1 MLYRIILFL
10 GFFAAF
16 QTTYAATNNCLTCH
30 REFEDKEGPSH
41 KIVNDIHFQKGL
53 GCVDCHGGDATL
65 NDMDDVRAQKNWRG
79 VPSHL
84 QVPEFCARCHSNAKY
99 MHNHNPMLPTDQ
111 LEKYKTSVHGKR
123 LFQKKDKK
131 VANCISCHTVHEINN
146 AKTPHS
152 STYPLNVPE
161 TCGKCHADAKYMKGY
176 NIPTDQLEDFKQSVH
191 GYALLVKKDLGAPA
205 CNSCHGN
212 HGAAPPGV
220 QSLAAVC
227 GNCHAIEADLFDNS
241 PHKVAFE
248 ENDYPMCETCHSNH
262 KIVKPN
268 DSFVGDKKPA
278 LCVECHSPDD
288 GTKGLATA
296 KEISRSLGELVMAQ
310 KQAKKVLDNAML
322 KGMMTTDEEF
332 RFKEVNQVLI
342 HARSLVHSLNADS
355 VVTETEKGIK
365 KADTVKTNASALISE
380 YYLRRKGLALVTLFI
395 TILAIALYI
404 KIKKV
409 DKKLAGK

>member
-16 QTTYAATNNCLTCH
+16 QTTYAATSNCLTCH
-30 REFEDKEGPSH
+30 REFEDKSGPSY
-41 KIVNDIHFQKGL
+41 KITQDIHFQKGL

-65 NDMDDVRAQKNWRG
+65 DDMDAVRAQKNWRG
-79 VPSHL
+79 VPNHL

-123 LFQKKDKK
+123 LFRKKDMK

-146 AKTPHS
+146 AKAPHS
-152 STYPLNVPE
+152 STYPLNVPF
-161 TCGKCHADAKYMKGY
+161 TCGKCHANAKYMKGY

-191 GYALLVKKDLGAPA
+191 GQALLVKKDLGAPA

-278 LCVECHSPDD
+278 LCVECHSYDD
-288 GTKGLATA
+288 GTNGLATA
-296 KEISRSLGELVMAQ
+296 KAISRALSELVATQ
-310 KQAKKVLDNAML
+310 AQAKKVLDNAAL

-332 RFKEVNQVLI
+332 RLNEVNQVLI
-342 HARSLVHSLNADS
+342 HARSLVHTINADS
-355 VVTETEKGIK
+355 VVAEAEKGIK
-365 KADTVKTNASALISE
+365 KADTVKINASALIGE
-380 YYLRRKGLALVTLFI
+380 YYFRRKGLALATLFI

-404 KIKKV
+404 KIKRV